1 MRRLREFPEG
11 KGLRKAVR
19 DELHIVLRAVDAH
32 FLHDPGGNPVEPGRA
47 LLFIPAPAVQQSVF
61 LHIKKHQLQAQA
73 VPEQI
78 APDPVQLLKG
88 HVGISGQGGFPGS
101 GQLAG
106 LLVDPDQPFFM
117 GDGIDDGD
125 GAEREK
131 TVQLLPQAVK
141 ASGLDLQDLFSG
153 ADIRHAAADG
163 DLMGALIRRVI
174 IFQDGVDRFFR

>member
-1 MRRLREFPEG
+1 
-11 KGLRKAVR
+11 
-19 DELHIVLRAVDAH
+19 
-32 FLHDPGGNPVEPGRA
+32 
-47 LLFIPAPAVQQSVF
+47 
-61 LHIKKHQLQAQA
+61 
-73 VPEQI
+73 
-78 APDPVQLLKG
+78 
-88 HVGISGQGGFPGS
+88 
-101 GQLAG
+101 
-106 LLVDPDQPFFM
+106 M